1 MGNSA
6 LEAKQREREQVD
18 GFTRSEA
25 HKAVW
30 AEKRVAKE
38 QEERYNKAVTDA
50 REQMAQMP
58 LQINRGNQNKH
69 DPTRKSYI
77 EGRSVFYGTVED
89 AQALVD
95 RYHGMEEIRLDK
107 NLKWIKKEF
116 VNANDIIGKVY
127 SNDTGVFVETN
138 RFAIHYGKSGTHIVP
153 RKPER
158 KD

>member
-1 MGNSA
+1 
-6 LEAKQREREQVD
+6 VD

-95 RYHGMEEIRLDK
+95 RYHGTGEIKLKPDGTWNKREIVEILD
-107 NLKWIKKEF
+107 
-116 VNANDIIGKVY
+116 DI
-127 SNDTGVFVETN
+127 GVDIDAKTLVEQVTN
-138 RFAIHYGKSGTHIVP
+138 RFTIHYGKRGTHIVP
-153 RKPER
+153 TKRR
-158 KD
+158 R